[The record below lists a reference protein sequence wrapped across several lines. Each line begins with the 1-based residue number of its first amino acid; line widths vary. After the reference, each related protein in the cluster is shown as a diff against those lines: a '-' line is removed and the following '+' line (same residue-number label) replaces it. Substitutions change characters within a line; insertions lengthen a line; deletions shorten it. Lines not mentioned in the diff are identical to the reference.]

1 MLIFYF
7 SPWIRGFSSPAC
19 NCSAGC
25 DSVGFP
31 GTICWLSHSQRPKPE
46 QREHWESRMVVM
58 WKLDRK
64 RCLREMVSVSRCH
77 RDLFLFLWGF
87 TLVTKLLSGSSPTP
101 HPAPKRWKHSA
112 FVMET
117 ALCARLFFCS
127 DLDLGLRFEIVKGV
141 ILWSSGERKRCKAYD
156 GRVIKTYFR
165 VYFSK
170 VSPATLSPG
179 ATTWRAH
186 EQWGPQASVQWEMQE
201 VQALDMLFK
210 ATFWN

>member
-1 MLIFYF
+1 MCTLYLRNKDVSRAFLYRRKQCSPNTVNGKCSWANKRMKLEQQQQQKGITVLLMLIFYF

-87 TLVTKLLSGSSPTP
+87 TLVTKVLSGSSPTP
-101 HPAPKRWKHSA
+101 HPAPKRRKHSA

-117 ALCARLFFCS
+117 ALWARLFFCS

-141 ILWSSGERKRCKAYD
+141 IL
-156 GRVIKTYFR
+156 
-165 VYFSK
+165 
-170 VSPATLSPG
+170 
-179 ATTWRAH
+179 
-186 EQWGPQASVQWEMQE
+186 
-201 VQALDMLFK
+201 
-210 ATFWN
+210 